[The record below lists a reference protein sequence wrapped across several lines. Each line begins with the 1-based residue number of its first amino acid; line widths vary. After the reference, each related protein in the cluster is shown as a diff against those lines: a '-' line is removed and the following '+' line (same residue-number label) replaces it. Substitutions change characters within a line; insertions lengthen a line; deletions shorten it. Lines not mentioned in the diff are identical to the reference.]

1 MRLTRR
7 RLLVALPILAL
18 VAGLAVFGIDHLS
31 ADPDDY
37 ARIED
42 DLYMGRAVSKPPWRT
57 RAVLNLCEA
66 DDPYVCQVH
75 IHDPIPDAEPAPS
88 LEWLRAK
95 VDWIAEQRRAGRK
108 TYVHCL
114 NGVSRSG
121 LVVTAYLMSE
131 HGWTRDEALAF
142 VRSKRPIARPNPAFM
157 SRLAEWERASQSA
170 RAGKLTWPR
179 PVPESILVFPARR
192 G

>member
-1 MRLTRR
+1 MRLTQR
-7 RLLVALPILAL
+7 RLLIGLSVLAL
-18 VAGLAVFGIDHLS
+18 VVGLALPAIVHLS
-31 ADPDDY
+31 ADPNDY

-42 DLYMGRAVSKPPWRT
+42 GLYMGRAASEPPWRT

-66 DDPYVCQVH
+66 DDPYVCEVH
-75 IHDPIPDAEPAPS
+75 LHDPIPDAEPAPS

-108 TYVHCL
+108 TFVHCL

-121 LVVTAYLMSE
+121 LVVTAFLMAE
-131 HGWTRDEALAF
+131 HSWTRDEALAF

-157 SRLAEWERASQSA
+157 SLLAEWEVTLQPAQ
-170 RAGKLTWPR
+170 AGK
-179 PVPESILVFPARR
+179 
-192 G
+192 GH